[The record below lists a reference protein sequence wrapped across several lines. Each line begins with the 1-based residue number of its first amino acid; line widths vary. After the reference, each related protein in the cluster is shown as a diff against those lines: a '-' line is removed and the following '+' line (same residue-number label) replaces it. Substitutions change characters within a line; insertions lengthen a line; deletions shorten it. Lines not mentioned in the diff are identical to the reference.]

1 MKTSSII
8 TTTLLSLTSAAIT
21 PGPAINS
28 TFPKFTTQVNPAGAN
43 LGAGAKALNS
53 VLPVYSNV
61 SGTLTTTAGPIRG
74 YRNQLYAFPTQSL
87 VKATAATTTTLG
99 TIAAHTATRTFYQTS
114 TVLIGTGYGTGN
126 DGKFVTGEQ
135 ANGSTWV
142 VCLTTTTTIVCAGGV
157 MSDGG
162 ATPVLGAYAGRV
174 MMKAG
179 NEDTTTA

>member
-1 MKTSSII
+1 M
-8 TTTLLSLTSAAIT
+8 SA
-21 PGPAINS
+21 
-28 TFPKFTTQVNPAGAN
+28 
-43 LGAGAKALNS
+43 
-53 VLPVYSNV
+53 
-61 SGTLTTTAGPIRG
+61 TLTNSGGPIRG
-74 YRNQLYAFPTQSL
+74 YRNQLFAFPTQSL
-87 VKATAATTTTLG
+87 VKATADTTSTLG

-126 DGKFVTGEQ
+126 DGKFATGEQ